1 MCVLPYITEFTT
13 LELRPVVA
21 NAMNYGIAISMLYV
35 PVCALPLL
43 PKVINI
49 TVWDG
54 FSITGWRILSLI
66 LLVPGV
72 VSVVILLFMPESA
85 KFYQSRNMTDKAYG
99 VLEKVCRYNKGKHV
113 TLKSLGYDRID
124 PPMNLPSENGFN
136 IWTQIKPLFG
146 KTYRCINAKLWT
158 ISFLLFA
165 TGFGLTVWMPRILNY
180 AIMIEDKM
188 ILCDLIETGSGLNHS
203 RNAKVMCL
211 VDKIHLYNLIANG
224 ICFLI
229 TLISITLL
237 LVFLRRKSVLIVLSI
252 ISMFSGFLLNFV
264 KHELLVVGNF
274 VFFTVPPL
282 CSIRLAI
289 SVLLDIIPT
298 NLRSKAI
305 ALTTVTG
312 RMGILFTNIYVG
324 YMLTVNCLMTFN
336 TYVLLMLFVLA
347 LFVKIPSQKNIQQSQ
362 LLKS

>member
-1 MCVLPYITEFTT
+1 
-13 LELRPVVA
+13 
-21 NAMNYGIAISMLYV
+21 MNYGIAISMLYV

-66 LLVPGV
+66 FLLPGV
-72 VSVVILLFMPESA
+72 ISVVILLFIPESA

-124 PPMNLPSENGFN
+124 PPVNLPSESGFN

-146 KTYRCINAKLWT
+146 KTYRCINAKLCT

-165 TGFGLTVWMPRILNY
+165 TGFGLTVWTPRILNY
-180 AIMIEDKM
+180 ANMIEDKM
-188 ILCDLIETGSGLNHS
+188 ILCDLIETGSGLNRS
-203 RNAKVMCL
+203 RNARFMCL

-237 LVFLRRKSVLIVLSI
+237 LVFLRRKSILIVLSI
-252 ISMFSGFLLNFV
+252 ISMFSGLMLNFV

-282 CSIRLAI
+282 CCIRLAI

-298 NLRSKAI
+298 NLRSKTI

-324 YMLTVNCLMTFN
+324 YMLTVNCLITFN
-336 TYVLLMLFVLA
+336 TYVLLMLVVLA
-347 LFVKIPSQKNIQQSQ
+347 LFVQIPSQKNIQQSQ